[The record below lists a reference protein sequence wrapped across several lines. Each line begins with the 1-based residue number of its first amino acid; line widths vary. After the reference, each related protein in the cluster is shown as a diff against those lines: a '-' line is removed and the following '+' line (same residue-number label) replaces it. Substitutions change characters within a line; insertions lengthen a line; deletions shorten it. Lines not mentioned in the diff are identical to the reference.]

1 MKFAL
6 MITSSIQ
13 QSQRYCLFEKTLVF
27 TLPHYSHIGY
37 FFCFLVDCIL
47 APWWLVVTTAK
58 LHSTNSSSAQIRILL
73 ATCQNF
79 AIMRPSDDGPSQK
92 QGLTSFV
99 GQTFCKNTSSSLS
112 LSYHKKKYLRS
123 TVNSKGCF
131 NISVDGEAKI
141 ITEWDRVGSI
151 NRNYHNISFL
161 FPLKVKGFCKFSRG
175 IEMEC

>member
-1 MKFAL
+1 MNIAKSLRTPANGFFCIYANIYLSNTSLKRFSKMKFAL

-13 QSQRYCLFEKTLVF
+13 QSQRCCLFEKTLVF

-79 AIMRPSDDGPSQK
+79 AIMRPSDDGPS
-92 QGLTSFV
+92 
-99 GQTFCKNTSSSLS
+99 
-112 LSYHKKKYLRS
+112 
-123 TVNSKGCF
+123 
-131 NISVDGEAKI
+131 
-141 ITEWDRVGSI
+141 
-151 NRNYHNISFL
+151 
-161 FPLKVKGFCKFSRG
+161 
-175 IEMEC
+175 